1 MKLPVYNF
9 YIGEGIQYP
18 VWIDGMEISNA
29 TGEEYFGQ
37 SIVSSS
43 DFIEVPR
50 NLKDTIYLHLDYA
63 TAEADGKLYLYDAD
77 FNFIGYKDLTNSR
90 PLPESIIELEKEVKY
105 IRLSFFNNTDEYVKI
120 KEQNIFLYFMRK
132 AEPAYKD
139 LTKKIA
145 QESGQMFFRSSL
157 SGTIKFLG
165 QDARY
170 ILSKG
175 FNTKFLLACIKY
187 HTSKRKDVM
196 YYRGTFTKANCQVD
210 FDRAIVQ
217 PTLTIL
223 DEYTDVLANYDKT
236 YNILDIGVATEAVK
250 VASRPALQLYVAGED
265 TITTYVGNSYWETE
279 VDEVQ
284 DNEDTLDKK
293 YRFKLI
299 GIANEFEISRPG
311 VITPVHELYSGVN
324 GDYTGYLQQEG
335 MGTTYS
341 SKVRFVKKYST
352 GDIIDTGLY
361 GINVKTGKP
370 EAIAHSIDTDL
381 ENPSGEFSVDYD
393 AYCIEVQGP
402 ESADVF
408 TSVDLYFDQGGIG
421 IYFTPE
427 ITSIR
432 LRAPSGGISTAELSN
447 VVCYKIFSRIL
458 TNVEVFGGKDTNE
471 FPIDDFTGT
480 NSNRT
485 YKRCIGFA
493 TTYIFAS
500 SFAVKEPTK
509 YGKNDY
515 GLYFTDYFISE
526 YLGLNK
532 PMPICHSSWANT
544 SLWMVLQDTYYD
556 RVEKEGTTHYT
567 FNDAYPLD
575 KVISA
580 LLRKVA
586 PHITFKAS
594 AEYSTFL
601 YDKSGVYAN
610 NVANLFGIFLT
621 QKTNILKGNY
631 DVAAK
636 KAETALKAIMTLISN
651 CFKCYWFVEGG
662 KLRVENIE
670 YFKRGGGYYGK
681 DGVYYG
687 NARSNWY
694 IEKEIDIFNGQNYAY
709 VQEEVKYKGDG
720 LTSRYEFEFT
730 ENRNPIFGSLAID
743 VKDVFV
749 EQGKTEKIS
758 ISDASSDIDGMLI
771 EPSQFND
778 DGFAL
783 LCCEYNS
790 SEGKWEVPVVKVDN
804 LIDENGREYSAVIQN
819 YYASWPYLAKF
830 YMYDISGEHLR
841 YDKIKSGYS
850 AAILSDKFSM
860 DFSVPMEEDINP
872 YTQVILPHV
881 TGHISE
887 ISISLNTRLAKI
899 SIEG

>member
-9 YIGEGIQYP
+9 YIGESVQYL

-43 DFIEVPR
+43 DFIEVQR

-90 PLPESIIELEKEVKY
+90 PLPESIIELEKEAKY
-105 IRLSFFNNTDEYVKI
+105 IRLSFFNNTDEYAKI
-120 KEQNIFLYFMRK
+120 KGLNTFLYFIHK
-132 AEPAYKD
+132 AEPVYKD
-139 LTKKIA
+139 LTRKIA

-170 ILSKG
+170 ILSKD
-175 FNTKFLLACIKY
+175 FNTKFLLTCIKY
-187 HTSKRKDVM
+187 HTSKRKGVM

-279 VDEVQ
+279 VDDAQ
-284 DNEDTLDKK
+284 DSEDTLDKK

-299 GIANEFEISRPG
+299 GVANEFEVSRPG
-311 VITPVHELYSGVN
+311 VIKQFHELYSGIN
-324 GDYTGYLQQEG
+324 GDYMGHIQQEG
-335 MGTTYS
+335 MDSSYS
-341 SKVRFVKKYST
+341 GRIRFVKKHSK
-352 GDIIDTGLY
+352 GDVLDDSLY
-361 GINVKTGKP
+361 GINVKTGKS
-370 EAIAHSIDTDL
+370 ELIADRTDIDL
-381 ENPSGEFSVDYD
+381 ENPSEEFFVYYD
-393 AYCIEVQGP
+393 AYYIEVQGA

-408 TSVDLYFDQGGIG
+408 TSVDLYFEPKNNS

-432 LRAPSGGISTAELSN
+432 LRAPSGSVSTTELSN

-458 TNVEVFGGKDTNE
+458 TNVEVFGNENTNE

-480 NSNRT
+480 NSNRV
-485 YKRCIGFA
+485 YKRCIGFNPA
-493 TTYIFAS
+493 YLFAS

-515 GLYFTDYFISE
+515 GLYFTDYFIPE

-532 PMPICHSSWANT
+532 PMPICRSGWANT

-556 RVEKEGTTHYT
+556 LVEKKGTTYYT
-567 FNDAYPLD
+567 FKDAYPLD
-575 KVISA
+575 KVINA

-601 YDKSGVYAN
+601 YDKSGIYNN

-621 QKTNILKGNY
+621 QKTNILKGDY

-636 KAETALKAIMTLISN
+636 KAETTLKAIMTLISN

-709 VQEEVKYKGDG
+709 VQEEVKYKGDS
-720 LTSRYEFEFT
+720 LPSRYEFEFT

-758 ISDASSDIDGMLI
+758 ISGASSDIDGMLI
-771 EPSQFND
+771 EPGQFND

-783 LCCEYNS
+783 LCCKYNS
-790 SEGKWEVPVVKVDN
+790 SEGKWEVPVVKVDS
-804 LIDENGREYSAVIQN
+804 LIDENDREYSAVVQN

-830 YMYDISGEHLR
+830 YMYDISGSYLR

-860 DFSVPMEEDINP
+860 DFSIPMEEDINP

-887 ISISLNTRLAKI
+887 ISISLDTRLAKI